1 VSDALAC
8 DGPGCDTTA
17 VVPFLG
23 WWTLDSASL
32 AVRFGEP
39 DRLHF
44 CSWPCLGAFVL
55 EKSGD
60 VAELQRRI
68 ADL

>member
-1 VSDALAC
+1 MSDALAC
-8 DGPGCDTTA
+8 DGPGCDHTA
-17 VVPFLG
+17 VMPFLG
-23 WWTLDSASL
+23 WWTLESASL
-32 AVRFGEP
+32 ARTYGEP

-44 CSWPCLGAFVL
+44 CSWACLGAFVL

-68 ADL
+68 TDL